1 MTGRDDNW
9 IGNGIPACIYG
20 KNKMPDG
27 FGRFIVGIN
36 LILQIL
42 VCFFDSQLQIHI
54 VIGNQMVYTVIW
66 RNIHDNF
73 WYDKRIM

>member
-1 MTGRDDNW
+1 
-9 IGNGIPACIYG
+9 
-20 KNKMPDG
+20 MPDG

-54 VIGNQMVYTVIW
+54 VIGNQMVYTFIW

-73 WYDKRIM
+73 